1 MLNNKSTE
9 IEKNYPNDLKDND
22 LWVKRCNKFIISMS
36 DHKADSVV
44 PFFYQ
49 TSSHILIAMIT
60 LKYHFMNK
68 DLHKTELIDLVMQH
82 DIHHRTPLS
91 ENKYI
96 DDCISRG
103 FLHVIPSVVDH
114 RKKVIIASDKMIK
127 EMTTWLYNHSIY

>member
-1 MLNNKSTE
+1 MNE
-9 IEKNYPNDLKDND
+9 IINDKLDLDNND
-22 LWVKRCNKFIISMS
+22 LWIKRCDKFIKSMS
-36 DHKADSVV
+36 EHKSDSVV

-49 TSSHILIAMIT
+49 TSSHILIAMIS
-60 LKYHFMNK
+60 LKHYFMNK

-103 FLHVIPSVVDH
+103 YLHVLPSSKDH

-127 EMTTWLYNHSIY
+127 EMADWLLNHSVFETN

>member
-1 MLNNKSTE
+1 MIKELDIEALELN
-9 IEKNYPNDLKDND
+9 DND
-22 LWVKRCNKFIISMS
+22 LWIRRCDKFIKSMS
-36 DHKADSVV
+36 EHEAESVV

-60 LKYHFMNK
+60 LKYYFMNE
-68 DLHKTELIDLVMQH
+68 DLHKTELIDLVMKH

-96 DDCISRG
+96 DDCISKG
-103 FLHVIPSVVDH
+103 YLHVLPSSKGH

-127 EMTTWLYNHSIY
+127 EMAEWLLEHSVTDT